1 MSTLEYYIRKR
12 EETEAR
18 GPFSME
24 QLTSLA
30 ENGQVD
36 DATLYYDAANET
48 WSAVGDDKALHD
60 LLFPAKKNL
69 RVKSKAI
76 VHTLNTE
83 SVDDRPITVGDMLA
97 AADGRTEETKDY
109 ADPAIAQGRAANIGL
124 YSALISTVICAAAYI
139 MPNIDVALSMNL
151 LAMLGVP
158 IVFLGIFNL
167 ILGIILALGA
177 TEAYPFVRFV
187 AMLGFGFVGTVLYFD
202 GQYFPILSAA
212 AASVGLYL
220 STILINIPGAMTAAV
235 LSVLGSFGLAFYFF
249 NV

>member
-1 MSTLEYYIRKR
+1 MPTLEYYIRKP

-48 WSAVGDDKALHD
+48 WNLIGNDKELHD
-60 LLFPAKKNL
+60 LLFPAKKSL

-97 AADGRTEETKDY
+97 AADGRTEDTKDY
-109 ADPAIAQGRAANIGL
+109 ADPAIAQARAANIGL
-124 YSALISTVICAAAYI
+124 YSALISTIICAAAFI
-139 MPNIDVALSMNL
+139 MPHIDVALSMDP
-151 LAMLGVP
+151 LAMLGAP
-158 IVFLGIFNL
+158 LIFLGIFNL
-167 ILGIILALGA
+167 VLGIILALGA
-177 TEAYPFVRFV
+177 TEAYPFVRFA

-202 GQYFPILSAA
+202 GQYLPIVSAA

-220 STILINIPGAMTAAV
+220 STILINIPGAMTAGV

-249 NV
+249 NA